1 MRNAR
6 SPARDLPATRGRD
19 TEVSRAQSRVAEGV
33 FRVDAVCCRPSHRR
47 TLSITRVVVPRLTQ
61 YVSSNGVRI
70 YRIPCLA
77 LPDLPL
83 RVYLLVG
90 AGPPTLV
97 DAGSGIG
104 QCTAEILSGIDRV
117 RHEFGEPIAPADIR
131 RIIITHAHL
140 DHFGGLSQ
148 LVRIMPA
155 EVVAHP
161 LDAGALAA
169 WEEYAVMSKQRLGLF
184 LVEAGVDQPLRG
196 QLLVA
201 SRFERA
207 RLEPV
212 RVDRRL
218 SDGQELDGLKIIHTP
233 GHSAGHCCIA
243 VGDVLLTADHILART
258 VPQQWPERISPFLG
272 LAHYL
277 DSLRRV
283 EPADGFRLG
292 LASHEEAIHNLAHR
306 IETIRQSHRRRCDRL
321 LGFIADASRPP
332 TLTELAQQMY
342 GELAGFRG
350 VLALTDVG
358 ARIEYLQQ
366 LGEVRLANLDEIEA
380 DHFAPWRFAR

>member
-1 MRNAR
+1 M
-6 SPARDLPATRGRD
+6 T
-19 TEVSRAQSRVAEGV
+19 
-33 FRVDAVCCRPSHRR
+33 
-47 TLSITRVVVPRLTQ
+47 VPRLTQ
-61 YVSSNGVRI
+61 YVSSTGVRI

-83 RVYLLVG
+83 RVYLLLG

-104 QCTAEILSGIDRV
+104 HCTAEIISGIERV
-117 RHEFGEPIAPADIR
+117 RHEFNEPIAPADVR

-140 DHFGGLSQ
+140 DHFGGLSE
-148 LVRIMPA
+148 LVRLMPA

-169 WEEYAVMSKQRLGLF
+169 WEEYAVMSKQRLGMF
-184 LVEAGVDQPLRG
+184 FIEAGVGEVLRRH
-196 QLLVA
+196 LLAA

-207 RLEPV
+207 RLVPV
-212 RVDRRL
+212 AVDRWL

-277 DSLRRV
+277 DSLQRI
-283 EPADGFRLG
+283 EPAGRFRLG
-292 LASHEEAIHNLAHR
+292 LASHEEAIHDLAHR
-306 IETIRQSHRRRCDRL
+306 IDAIRQSHRRRCDRL
-321 LGFIADASRPP
+321 LGFIADAHQPP
-332 TLTELAQQMY
+332 TLAELAQRMY
-342 GELAGFRG
+342 GELSGFRG

-366 LGEVRLANLDEIEA
+366 LGEVRLANLDEVEA
-380 DHFAPWRFAR
+380 DHLAPWRFARGE

>member
-1 MRNAR
+1 M
-6 SPARDLPATRGRD
+6 LPRPLRFFGNRAVEFVNSSRGV
-19 TEVSRAQSRVAEGV
+19 T
-33 FRVDAVCCRPSHRR
+33 
-47 TLSITRVVVPRLTQ
+47 VPRLTQ
-61 YVSSNGVRI
+61 YVSSTGVRI

-90 AGPPTLV
+90 AGEPTLI

-104 QCTAEILSGIDRV
+104 NCSSEIVAGIDRI
-117 RHEFGEPIAPADIR
+117 RHEFNEPIAPSDIR

-184 LVEAGVDQPLRG
+184 FREAGVEAPLG
-196 QLLVA
+196 QQLLAA
-201 SRFERA
+201 SRFERT
-207 RLEPV
+207 RLTPV
-212 RVDRRL
+212 PVDRWL
-218 SDGQELDGLKIIHTP
+218 SDGQELDGMKIIHTP

-272 LAHYL
+272 LSHYL
-277 DSLRRV
+277 QSLQRI
-283 EPADGFRLG
+283 EQADAFRLG

-306 IETIRQSHRRRCDRL
+306 IDTIRQSHRRRCDRL
-321 LGFIADASRPP
+321 LGFIADARQPP
-332 TLTELAQQMY
+332 TVAELAHRMY

-366 LGEVRLANLDEIEA
+366 LGEVRLGNLDEVEA
-380 DHFAPWRFAR
+380 DHLAPWRFVR